1 MAEPNASKA
10 SGHPTVL
17 RLLSGSQQGAEIRLS
32 DGTPYLIGRDD
43 ECDIVLQA
51 ESVAPKHLTLTIH
64 QGQMHLEAQDQA
76 VITADR
82 TWSPG
87 QAGDIP
93 TGVVIRLGEICIGVG
108 PENADWNQ
116 AVWPDAPKAP
126 DQAIAQ
132 DTPST
137 TETAEPPP
145 PAPSPTP
152 DTPPL
157 PPAKPRSSS
166 KRWRWITLGGIAVL
180 VTLALAAWWW
190 TPVHDW
196 LNGRATLDRAAAEA
210 LIVTKTQAIITELGM
225 RDIDV
230 AARPDGSIVLTG
242 YCETRASKNRLTAAL
257 RAQGIPADNQLWP
270 EETVRETIAYTLDRL
285 SGKTLHY
292 DYQGKGVLHLR
303 GRLRPGLRYD
313 QLQSTLHNDVPGLS
327 RIDSEAKTLED
338 FAADLRKQVREAG
351 LEKAITITA
360 AGTSITATGTV
371 GTEDMPRWEAISR
384 SFAAETQDFLTFD
397 AQVNPLEGPARPLPD
412 PTPVAAAPQKT
423 EKKSYGPLRIAVRGI
438 VIGPDQVPY
447 ALLDDGTRLAEGD
460 RIDGHY
466 VVERI
471 LFNRMIVRDGAQRK
485 IYYVGEPAHD

>member
-1 MAEPNASKA
+1 MAEHNIANA
-10 SGHPTVL
+10 TVL
-17 RLLSGSQQGAEIRLS
+17 KLLSGPQHGAEIQLS
-32 DGTPYLIGRDD
+32 DGTLYLIGSDD

-51 ESVAPKHLTLTIH
+51 DSVAPKHLALTIH
-64 QGQMHLEAQDQA
+64 RGQIHLDAQDQA
-76 VITADR
+76 VVTADR

-93 TGVVIRLGEICIGVG
+93 AGAVIRLGEICIGVG
-108 PENADWNQ
+108 PENADWSQ
-116 AVWPDAPKAP
+116 AVWPDAPKAAE
-126 DQAIAQ
+126 QASAP
-132 DTPST
+132 DTPAP
-137 TETAEPPP
+137 TATVEPP
-145 PAPSPTP
+145 PAPPP
-152 DTPPL
+152 RQDTPPTA
-157 PPAKPRSSS
+157 PAKPRSSG
-166 KRWRWITLGGIAVL
+166 KRWIALGSSIVL
-180 VTLALAAWWW
+180 ITLALAAWWW
-190 TPVHDW
+190 TPMHDW
-196 LNGRATLDRAAAEA
+196 LNGRTTLDQAAAET
-210 LIVTKTQAIITELGM
+210 LIVAKTQAIMTELGM
-225 RDIDV
+225 RDINI
-230 AARPDGSIVLTG
+230 ATRPDGSIVLTG
-242 YCETRASKNRLTAAL
+242 YCETRADKNRLTAAL

-285 SGKTLHY
+285 GGKTLRY

-338 FAADLRKQVREAG
+338 FAADLRKRVREAG

-360 AGTSITATGTV
+360 TGTGITATGTV
-371 GTEDMPRWEAISR
+371 DAADMSRWEAISR
-384 SFAAETQDFLTFD
+384 SFTAETQEFLTFD
-397 AQVNPLEGPARPLPD
+397 PQVNPLDGPARSLPD
-412 PTPVAAAPQKT
+412 PTPTVAAPPQKS
-423 EKKSYGPLRIAVRGI
+423 EKKAYGPLRIAVRGI

-485 IYYVGEPAHD
+485 IYYVGEPAHE